1 MKVGDLKKG
10 CIYRLSTDP
19 RVGYQ
24 MAPTPKEEAMRL
36 ALYVLKRNMRETWLA
51 AKNARCAN
59 EPLVYLGPTMVY
71 GGSNGNKT
79 TTEKVHYFVRPNGKR
94 LYIYGE
100 HIQHIMPF
108 TQG

>member
-10 CIYRLSTDP
+10 CIYRLSTDS
-19 RVGYQ
+19 RIGYH
-24 MAPTPKEEAMRL
+24 MAPTPKEAAMRL
-36 ALYVLKRNMRETWLA
+36 ALYVMKRNMHLA
-51 AKNARCAN
+51 YNARTIT
-59 EPLVYLGPTMVY
+59 EPLIYLGPRMVY
-71 GGSNGNKT
+71 GGSNGSKT
-79 TTEKVHYFVRPNGKR
+79 ITERVHYFVRPNGKR

>member
-10 CIYRLSTDP
+10 CIYKLSTDP
-19 RVGYQ
+19 RIGYH

-36 ALYVLKRNMRETWLA
+36 ALYVMKRNLHFVY
-51 AKNARCAN
+51 NAN
-59 EPLVYLGPTMVY
+59 TITEPLIYLGPRMVY
-71 GGSNGNKT
+71 GCSNGSKT
-79 TTEKVHYFVRPNGKR
+79 TTERVHYFVRSNGKR